1 MLTACSS
8 SITCG
13 YIHDVVG
20 VGLLGQQGEAEG
32 GHDEQRHPQG
42 LPRRQEEGQRE
53 EERQKL
59 NINSIENIWLEK
71 SIELVQNWLITWKI
85 WYFTMSQNPNE
96 NLKPL
101 SRQSSS

>member
-32 GHDEQRHPQG
+32 GHDEQRHPER

-53 EERQKL
+53 EE
-59 NINSIENIWLEK
+59 
-71 SIELVQNWLITWKI
+71 
-85 WYFTMSQNPNE
+85 
-96 NLKPL
+96 
-101 SRQSSS
+101 